1 MTGLVT
7 DYLENTAM
15 RFPEKPAFVDENRTI
30 SFGTLRDESC
40 HVAVELID
48 QQLFKKPVVIFMDKK
63 VECIG
68 AMMGVAYSGNF
79 YTLIDVK
86 MPILRIEKIIETL
99 NPAIIIT
106 DEKNEILTKR
116 FSGDVPIALYEK
128 MMLNFIDEEKIR
140 KCHSQITDADV
151 LYVLFTSGSTG
162 IPKGVVVPHK
172 GVVTYTEWCSRE
184 FFITED
190 TVLGN
195 QTPFYFSMSVLD
207 IFQTLKNGAT
217 TYIIPHIYFSFPIK
231 LLRYIAENKINM
243 LYWVPSALCL
253 VANLRALGRV
263 DISCIT
269 KVLFAGEVMPTKQLN
284 MATRIAKCVVC

>member
-79 YTLIDVK
+79 YTLLDVK
-86 MPILRIEKIIETL
+86 MPIQRIEKIIETL

-106 DEKNEILTKR
+106 DEKMK
-116 FSGDVPIALYEK
+116 F
-128 MMLNFIDEEKIR
+128 
-140 KCHSQITDADV
+140 
-151 LYVLFTSGSTG
+151 
-162 IPKGVVVPHK
+162 
-172 GVVTYTEWCSRE
+172 
-184 FFITED
+184 
-190 TVLGN
+190 
-195 QTPFYFSMSVLD
+195 
-207 IFQTLKNGAT
+207 
-217 TYIIPHIYFSFPIK
+217 
-231 LLRYIAENKINM
+231 
-243 LYWVPSALCL
+243 
-253 VANLRALGRV
+253 
-263 DISCIT
+263 
-269 KVLFAGEVMPTKQLN
+269 
-284 MATRIAKCVVC
+284 